1 MVVGESQ
8 DAINREITKPNTA
21 SIGGM
26 GMYTKASL
34 SHLFR
39 TTNFEFYTRWD
50 GKQRVITNPVDSMWS
65 EC

>member
-39 TTNFEFYTRWD
+39 TTNFEFYTR
-50 GKQRVITNPVDSMWS
+50 
-65 EC
+65 